1 MFRIA
6 IATVIVAAAASP
18 SFADQVTLPSWKFVA
33 CLAATTKTMDCVR
46 ENKDSDWSCRRHR
59 FYQATLPQCTRW
71 DMRLLAH
78 GCRTWTDG
86 TYLYGGISSPNPSRK
101 PGATEPMYN
110 CVENVPREE
119 AEKYFDVEPRDPAA
133 F

>member
-6 IATVIVAAAASP
+6 IAIAISAAAASP

-46 ENKDSDWSCRRHR
+46 ENKDSDWSCRRHG

-71 DMRLLAH
+71 DMRALAH
-78 GCRTWTDG
+78 VCRTWTDG
-86 TYLYGGISSPNPSRK
+86 TYLYGGISSLNPSRK
-101 PGATEPMYN
+101 PNVTEPVYD
-110 CVENVPREE
+110 CVEGVSHEE
-119 AEKYFDVEPRDPAA
+119 FEQYFTYGPKDSAD